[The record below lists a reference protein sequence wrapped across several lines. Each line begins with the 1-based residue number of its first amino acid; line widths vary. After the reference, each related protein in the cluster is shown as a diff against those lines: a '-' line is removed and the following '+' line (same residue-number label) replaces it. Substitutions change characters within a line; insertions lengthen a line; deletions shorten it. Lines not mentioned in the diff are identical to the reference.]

1 MSSLGQSDE
10 RVRLAQAAQ
19 ASVAMSDARREAC
32 AALVEEM
39 KRSWREKGEE
49 EAEEED
55 GTNHHEK
62 NLDPRDHPRE
72 DDFWCDVDDE
82 ETCDVTYADF
92 DGTGL
97 GLRHHRRRYTARE
110 LEILEQIRALEEQRG
125 GASASSEEINLLY
138 DQLDEEMNRE
148 RVRRG
153 GKPRPQDDPDND
165 EYWTDDEEGE
175 KWVRARARV
184 G

>member
-49 EAEEED
+49 GEEEEE

-97 GLRHHRRRYTARE
+97 GLRHHRRRYTERE
-110 LEILEQIRALEEQRG
+110 LEILEQIRALETSKRG
-125 GASASSEEINLLY
+125 GGAISSEEINLLY

-175 KWVRARARV
+175 KRVRARV